1 MAAREVARGRR
12 GFTLLELLTVVAVVA
27 VLLALGIN
35 AYTTGTRSSRVTGEA
50 RYLVRQLQTVRTK
63 AVAQGNAQG
72 FLVGPI
78 ANASADPN
86 GNQTLTFVK
95 QIATATPVSYANG
108 GDRVT
113 DQTWLP
119 RAGPNP
125 LVEVTG
131 IGIVQ
136 PTGFSV
142 GFDINGQP
150 TIATYDAA
158 YTPTLV
164 APAAWPFCL
173 RVRDMVDLSVVRYV
187 ILFND
192 GTVKVQRDETY
203 CNF

>member
-1 MAAREVARGRR
+1 MAASEVARGRR
-12 GFTLLELLTVVAVVA
+12 GFTLLEMLTAVAVIA
-27 VLLALGIN
+27 VLLALGVN
-35 AYTTGTRSSRVTGEA
+35 AFTTGTRNSRVTGEA
-50 RYLVRQLQTVRTK
+50 RRLVRQLQAARTR
-63 AVAQGNAQG
+63 AVAEGNAQG

-95 QIATATPVSYANG
+95 PLPTATPVTYANG
-108 GDRVT
+108 VDRVR

-125 LVEVTG
+125 LLELTG
-131 IGIVQ
+131 NGIAQ
-136 PTGFSV
+136 PTAFSV

-158 YTPTLV
+158 YAPTLV
-164 APAAWPFCL
+164 TPAVWPYCL
-173 RVRDMVDLSVVRYV
+173 RIRDQVEQSLRRYV

-203 CNF
+203 CFF